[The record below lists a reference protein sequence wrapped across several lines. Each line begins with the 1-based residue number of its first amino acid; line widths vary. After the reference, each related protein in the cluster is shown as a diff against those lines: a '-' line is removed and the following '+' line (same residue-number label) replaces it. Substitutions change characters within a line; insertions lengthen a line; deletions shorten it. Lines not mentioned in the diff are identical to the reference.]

1 MAEVPASNPSVSPS
15 VPSSVSPSVPPSVSP
30 SVEQLVDQLAQLVAL
45 PLAPEHRPGVIA
57 NFERTTTI
65 AQLVMEFPVDDD
77 VEVAPIFQVVQ
88 P

>member
-1 MAEVPASNPSVSPS
+1 MAESASA
-15 VPSSVSPSVPPSVSP
+15 PPVNLEP
-30 SVEQLVDQLAQLVAL
+30 LVDQLAHLIGL

-65 AQLVMEFPVDDD
+65 AQLVMEFPLGDE
-77 VEVAPIFQVVQ
+77 VEVAPIFQ